1 MMNYNLKSKEE
12 SFLWEVG
19 LDLRSSSSLWREGFG
34 KLEKRKSGE
43 KQLWVRANS
52 MEIGEILG
60 VEMLRKEEEIV
71 IERESNKRGFYQKYK

>member
-34 KLEKRKSGE
+34 KLEKRKRGE
-43 KQLWVRANS
+43 KQLRVGGNS

-60 VEMLRKEEEIV
+60 VERLRKEEEIV

>member
-12 SFLWEVG
+12 SFLWEVA

-34 KLEKRKSGE
+34 KLEKRKWGE
-43 KQLWVRANS
+43 KQLRVGGNS

-60 VEMLRKEEEIV
+60 VERLRKEEEIV

>member
-12 SFLWEVG
+12 SFLWELA

-34 KLEKRKSGE
+34 KLEKRKRGE
-43 KQLWVRANS
+43 KQLRVGGNS

-60 VEMLRKEEEIV
+60 VERLRKEEEIV

>member
-12 SFLWEVG
+12 SFLWEVA

-60 VEMLRKEEEIV
+60 VERLRKEEEIV

>member
-12 SFLWEVG
+12 SFLWEVA

-34 KLEKRKSGE
+34 KLEKRKRGE
-43 KQLWVRANS
+43 KQLRVGGNS

-60 VEMLRKEEEIV
+60 VERLRKEEEIV